1 MGLVPSRRIT
11 WVAASLLPL
20 LGCTVALENPPAYD
34 AERDLCAAKR
44 QGEWERRLASCREKY
59 ETDAGCGGLISFTGQ
74 LEGEPLT
81 VDSELGASEF
91 SDRLTADA
99 TELREDVKL
108 QGRSPYFVFTFEWRG
123 LGGDLSSEDGA
134 RTLSFGAGVG
144 RQESLDDELVRGAL
158 RMTVGGETKAFA
170 PRGGSLVIE
179 RQTPDEQVATFE
191 TNFGGSDD
199 LTGCFHAFA
208 VKHSIVRD
216 VVADAGP

>member
-1 MGLVPSRRIT
+1 MASLPSQRIA
-11 WVAASLLPL
+11 WLAASLLAL
-20 LGCTVALENPPAYD
+20 LGCTVAVENPPAYD

-44 QGEWERRLASCREKY
+44 KGEWERRLASCRDEY
-59 ETDAGCGGLISFTGQ
+59 EADASCGGLISFTGQ

-91 SDRLTADA
+91 SDRVNAEGA
-99 TELREDVKL
+99 ELREDVKL

-123 LGGDLSSEDGA
+123 LGADLSSENGP

-144 RQESLDDELVRGAL
+144 GQESLEDELVRGAL
-158 RMTVGGETKAFA
+158 RMTVGGETRAFA

-179 RQTPDEQVATFE
+179 RQTQGEQVATFE

-216 VVADAGP
+216 VAADAGL